1 MSKKKA
7 VHRIDSPAQRPAPD
21 PRALLDRILDV
32 PQLAHV
38 VPRLQPEVLH
48 RLIQRCGL
56 EDCGELVALAT
67 PDQLARVFDLDLW
80 RAGQPGPAQQF
91 DPRGPRRWVP
101 GGGGTRGP
109 LARAALSA
117 QRAPPGG
124 PRP

>member
-80 RAGQPGPAQQF
+80 RAGETRLHEQV
-91 DPRGPRRWVP
+91 DGPRLRAWVP
-101 GGGGTRGP
+101 GVVGTGGLRFGADPFG
-109 LARAALSA
+109 
-117 QRAPPGG
+117 
-124 PRP
+124 